1 MRMFVVAALTVLAAD
16 AADAQQPALR
26 NAGPITVIFVNTEFD
41 RVIGLVAKYG
51 EIDVQF
57 DDSITR
63 ERRATKITVRM
74 KDVTVEEAVD
84 AITREAGVA
93 YKVVDPHT
101 ILIYEP

>member
-1 MRMFVVAALTVLAAD
+1 MRMFVVAVLTVLAAY
-16 AADAQQPALR
+16 AADARQPALR
-26 NAGPITVIFVNTEFD
+26 ASGPITVIFVNTEFD

-51 EIDVQF
+51 EIEVQF

-63 ERRATKITVRM
+63 ERRATRITVRM
-74 KDVTVEEAVD
+74 KDVTVEEAVE

-101 ILIYEP
+101 ILIYQP